1 MIFENIKKEK
11 AKERVE
17 KMHKED
23 KQGLESLYNTIK
35 SKIVYFRDIFTQDR
49 NQR

>member
-1 MIFENIKKEK
+1 MTFENVKKEK

-17 KMHKED
+17 KMRKED

-35 SKIVYFRDIFTQDR
+35 SKIVDFRNSLTR
-49 NQR
+49 